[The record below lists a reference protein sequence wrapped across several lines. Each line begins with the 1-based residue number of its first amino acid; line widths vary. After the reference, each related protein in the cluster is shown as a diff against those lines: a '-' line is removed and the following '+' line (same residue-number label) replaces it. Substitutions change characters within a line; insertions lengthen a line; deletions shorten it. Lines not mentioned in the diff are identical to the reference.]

1 MEITPILKQFGL
13 NDKEI
18 RVYLVLLE
26 TGPISVRSLAD
37 KSGINRGTTYDI
49 LKSLKNLG
57 LASFYHKDTKQF
69 FAAEDPEKLKNALE
83 QKRQTLSEVESNLN
97 KIIPELKSLY
107 QQAGQKPAVKYYEGL
122 SGIKTILSD
131 VLETAAQAT
140 EKIYHVFSSSTIR
153 PYLHQAWPAFT
164 NQRIR
169 NKIRVRVIAIGH
181 SGTPAELSER
191 KSLTTQ
197 EGSPTYILIYPGK
210 VAMISINQEKKPL
223 GLIIEDQAIF
233 ATHQQL
239 FEYIWR
245 SLS

>member
-1 MEITPILKQFGL
+1 MKQFGL

-18 RVYLVLLE
+18 QVYLALLE
-26 TGPISVRSLAD
+26 AGPISVRSLAM
-37 KSGINRGTTYDI
+37 KAGINRGTTYDI
-49 LKSLKNLG
+49 LKSLRNLG

-69 FAAEDPEKLKNALE
+69 FAAEDPEKLKSALE
-83 QKRQTLSEVESNLN
+83 QKRQTLSAVEANLN

-107 QQAGQKPAVKYYEGL
+107 QRAGEKPAVKYYEGL

-131 VLETAAQAT
+131 VLEITLCAT

-153 PYLHQAWPAFT
+153 PCLYQAWPAFT
-164 NQRIR
+164 NQRIK
-169 NKIRVRVIAIGH
+169 NKIKVRVIAIGH
-181 SGTPAELSER
+181 SGTPAEFSER
-191 KSLTTQ
+191 KSLTVQ

-210 VAMISINQEKKPL
+210 VAMISLNSEKQPL

-233 ATHQQL
+233 RTQQQL